1 MEGGFDP
8 APAVTRAVTNVV
20 CRLVFSATYRHGDS
34 ELQEVLR
41 YNDGIVQTIAGGGL
55 VDIYPWMK
63 VHEHGHKSP
72 FYNHQPTLNCP
83 TVSDHLP
90 LFQVFPN
97 KTLSKLKECIAV
109 RDRLLTHKLE
119 EHKVTQLLPRLQK
132 ATEVS
137 GKESTRQEHY
147 PCQRPIFLT

>member
-1 MEGGFDP
+1 MEGNGFDP

-20 CRLVFSATYRHGDS
+20 CMLVFSATYRHGDS

-63 VHEHGHKSP
+63 VHGHKSS
-72 FYNHQPTLNCP
+72 FYNHQPTLACP
-83 TVSDHLP
+83 TVSDRP
-90 LFQVFPN
+90 PVFQVFPN
-97 KTLSKLKECIAV
+97 KTLSKLKACIAV

-119 EHKVTQLLPRLQK
+119 EHKVTQHLPRLPT
-132 ATEVS
+132 AALRDS
-137 GKESTRQEHY
+137 
-147 PCQRPIFLT
+147 

>member
-8 APAVTRAVTNVV
+8 APALTRAVTNVV

-55 VDIYPWMK
+55 VDIYPWMR
-63 VHEHGHKSP
+63 VYEHGHKASSH
-72 FYNHQPTLNCP
+72 NHQPTLSRP

-97 KTLSKLKECIAV
+97 KTLSKLKECISV

-132 ATEVS
+132 AAPQDNCGFRERANEPFS
-137 GKESTRQEHY
+137 
-147 PCQRPIFLT
+147 